1 MSKIEITP
9 GKTVTEAKVDKFSKA
24 LLSGKN
30 KTEAAKVAGLTLEAL
45 RSKGVLGTVVKSLL
59 ARVEEDKLLKRETLE
74 SIARAK
80 ALELMMQDEDLK
92 VSLGAVRAILGNGP
106 QVAVQVNNHYLKT
119 DPEVLASL
127 KSLGLDME
135 EEEDGQR

>member
-1 MSKIEITP
+1 MSVEVNK
-9 GKTVTEAKVDKFSKA
+9 GRTVKEAKVKEFTKA
-24 LLSGKN
+24 LVAGKT
-30 KTEAAKVAGLTLEAL
+30 KEEAARHAGLTLNEL
-45 RSKGVLGTVVKSLL
+45 RKEGSLGMVAKELL
-59 ARVEEDKLLKRETLE
+59 ARVEKDKLLKRETLE

-106 QVAVQVNNHYLKT
+106 QVAVQINNNHLKT

-127 KSLGLDME
+127 KTLGLDME
-135 EEEDGQR
+135 EDDEQR